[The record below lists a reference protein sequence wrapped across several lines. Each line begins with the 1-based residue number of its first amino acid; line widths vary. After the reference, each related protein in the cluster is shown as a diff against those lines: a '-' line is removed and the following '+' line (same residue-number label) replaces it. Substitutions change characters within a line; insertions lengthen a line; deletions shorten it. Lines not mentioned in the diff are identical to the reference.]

1 MRGAA
6 EGHERTL
13 DELDANARADLGAF
27 DESITNIERETE
39 DMSTRVEHLQ
49 TILLRYTE
57 DQKED
62 RKEDASEKDS
72 LQGKIG
78 KNETTDRTKRRGPA
92 RIRKVL
98 KSISRNSKASTN
110 DGIGC

>member
-1 MRGAA
+1 MRDAA
-6 EGHERTL
+6 ERHEKFL
-13 DELDANARADLGAF
+13 DELDAKARADLGAL
-27 DESITNIERETE
+27 DEGLADVERETE

-49 TILLRYTE
+49 TMLLRYTE

-72 LQGKIG
+72 LEGIG
-78 KNETTDRTKRRGPA
+78 KNEMTDRTKRRGPA

-98 KSISRNSKASTN
+98 KSISRNSK
-110 DGIGC
+110 